1 MARSN
6 KHKSTRRRC
15 GLKYKKRQCG
25 GSPASNRVHSFLN
38 SDCAS
43 IATNSVAP
51 SSNDVSAVN
60 LYQTTGGSR
69 SKKMSGGGSDWSSTV
84 YSRGPVNNPSDPE
97 VFAEFADPSVYVSNE
112 ELAKGSG
119 ADLSTVNVVPQT
131 GGSKHNKSKKSKS
144 KKSKSKKS
152 KSKKS
157 KSKKSKSKKSKS
169 KKSKSKKQCGGSPAS
184 KQVHA
189 FVNSGQIPEYNH
201 VVSPRVRNYSCK

>member
-6 KHKSTRRRC
+6 KRKSTHRGRS
-15 GLKYKKRQCG
+15 LKYKKGQCG
-25 GSPASNRVHSFLN
+25 GSPASNRVHSFIN

-43 IATNSVAP
+43 VATNSVAP

-69 SKKMSGGGSDWSSTV
+69 AKKMSGGGSDWSSTV

-112 ELAKGSG
+112 ELVKGSG
-119 ADLSTVNVVPQT
+119 ADLSTANVVPQT
-131 GGSKHNKSKKSKS
+131 GGSKKSKS
-144 KKSKSKKS
+144 KKSKSKR
-152 KSKKS
+152 
-157 KSKKSKSKKSKS
+157 
-169 KKSKSKKQCGGSPAS
+169 SKSKKQCGGSPAS
-184 KQVHA
+184 KRVHA
-189 FVNSGQIPEYNH
+189 FVNSGQGPEYNH